1 MLKPLDVHV
10 DEAAV
15 GEVIEVLAAH
25 YRERLK
31 AQGGLMSTGQAA
43 DLLGVSCATV
53 KRWCDS
59 GKLECAKTPGGHRK
73 IRAWSLAQVLKANPH
88 PDDPIPFVIPPGAVI
103 GVDLAAKADDS
114 TAVTKM
120 RMGEDGK
127 MYVDSIDVYAK
138 GATNKAIP
146 VGDGRT
152 FADVF
157 AAEPNNGTATGH
169 E

>member
-15 GEVIEVLAAH
+15 GEVIEGLVAH

-53 KRWCDS
+53 KRWCDG
-59 GKLECAKTPGGHRK
+59 GKLECARTPGRHRK
-73 IRAWSLAQVLKANPH
+73 VFAWSLAQVLKAHPNPN
-88 PDDPIPFVIPPGAVI
+88 DPIPFVIPPGAVL

-114 TAVTKM
+114 TAITKM
-120 RMGEDGK
+120 HMGEDGK
-127 MYVDSIDVYAK
+127 MYVDHMSISDY
-138 GATNKAIP
+138 GTPNEAIH

-152 FADVF
+152 LADVF
-157 AAEPNNGTATGH
+157 AAEEAKP
-169 E
+169 

>member
-53 KRWCDS
+53 KRWCDG
-59 GKLECAKTPGGHRK
+59 GKLECARTPGGHRK
-73 IRAWSLAQVLKANPH
+73 VFAWSLARVLKANPH
-88 PDDPIPFVIPPGAVI
+88 PDTVVPYTLTRGSNPA
-103 GVDLAAKADDS
+103 
-114 TAVTKM
+114 TAL
-120 RMGEDGK
+120 
-127 MYVDSIDVYAK
+127 
-138 GATNKAIP
+138 
-146 VGDGRT
+146 
-152 FADVF
+152 
-157 AAEPNNGTATGH
+157 GH